1 MAPKDYG
8 EGFSAAIHDISTA
21 RKNAEVESN
30 NEIAIEKQVRQD
42 TDRMS
47 SLRLLADDL
56 TGALDTSA
64 ELVGKFGPLEVC
76 WSVSSIAPAQPSFS
90 LDSGTRELSPDA
102 AFATVQKLAPRLADA
117 DISYKKI
124 DSMLRGP
131 WVAELD
137 ACWRTGLWDACIVA
151 PAFAYQGRRTLDGQQ
166 YARAADGGWSA
177 AGKNILEQLRE
188 RGLEARRTRP
198 ADGLQAGISVF
209 DAESDDDL
217 DRIVQ
222 AGQGYSGKVLWCGSG
237 GLASALGRGADVWVS
252 DRLKGPV
259 LGVFGSDHRT
269 TALQLAA
276 CESVVTSS
284 TDIARD
290 IDRIRQGLDKGV
302 AFVKLETPET
312 QSRADAAHHFSRQIS
327 LLSRAIH
334 PPGTLLIAGGET
346 VKAQSVAV
354 GARALRLLGRLEP
367 GVPKSVIEGGDWAGV
382 EVISKSGAFGAA
394 DLWHKLLK
402 QNSLI

>member
-1 MAPKDYG
+1 
-8 EGFSAAIHDISTA
+8 
-21 RKNAEVESN
+21 
-30 NEIAIEKQVRQD
+30 
-42 TDRMS
+42 MS

-76 WSVSSIAPAQPSFS
+76 WSVSSVAPAQPSFS
-90 LDSGTRELSPDA
+90 LDSGTREYPADL
-102 AFATVQKLAPRLADA
+102 AFSTVQKLAPRLADA
-117 DISYKKI
+117 DVSYKKI
-124 DSMLRGP
+124 DSLLRGP

-137 ACWRTGLWDACIVA
+137 ACWRTGLWDACILA
-151 PAFAYQGRRTLDGQQ
+151 PAFAYQGRRTLEGQQ
-166 YARAADGGWSA
+166 YARAADGSWSA
-177 AGKNILEQLRE
+177 AGKNLMEQLRE
-188 RGLEARRTRP
+188 RNLEARRARRSDSLR
-198 ADGLQAGISVF
+198 DGINVF
-209 DAESDDDL
+209 DAETDDDL
-217 DRIVQ
+217 YRIVQ
-222 AGQGYSGKVLWCGSG
+222 TGRDYSGKVLWCGSG
-237 GLASALGRGADVWVS
+237 GLASALARGSDVWVS

-259 LGVFGSDHRT
+259 LGVFGSDHGI

-276 CESVVTSS
+276 CEAVVIPSA
-284 TDIARD
+284 DVARD
-290 IDRIRQGLDKGV
+290 IDQIRQRLDSGV
-302 AFVKLETPET
+302 AFVKLEAPGA
-312 QSRADAAHHFSRQIS
+312 QSRDDVAHHFSSQIR

-334 PPGTLLIAGGET
+334 PPGTLVIAGGET

-394 DLWHKLLK
+394 DLWQKLLK